1 MLSAFLTFCDRVVYP
16 CYLFGNR
23 HFSIAPLQDQEY
35 AGALMWVCVTFVY
48 AVPAVVIT
56 TQLLSTP
63 RAHDPNPGRGDLPQ
77 VMARPLAGPGVE
89 VV

>member
-1 MLSAFLTFCDRVVYP
+1 
-16 CYLFGNR
+16 
-23 HFSIAPLQDQEY
+23 
-35 AGALMWVCVTFVY
+35 MWVCVTFVY
-48 AVPAVVIT
+48 VVPAVVIT

-63 RAHDPNPGRGDLPQ
+63 RPHDPNPGRGDSPQ